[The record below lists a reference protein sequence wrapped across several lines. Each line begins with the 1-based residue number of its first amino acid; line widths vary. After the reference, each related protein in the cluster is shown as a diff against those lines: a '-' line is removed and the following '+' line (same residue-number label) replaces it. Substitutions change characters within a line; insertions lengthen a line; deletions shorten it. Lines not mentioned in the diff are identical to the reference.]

1 MMSTVNTIDKYM
13 SPVEVDSKNDAS
25 GTPEIEL
32 EASSKLNRSS
42 DSADS
47 PSVPSP
53 KRTVYDGDE
62 EVFSI
67 PDDAPLWAA
76 ILFKSVDNV
85 SKKVSDLASM
95 LDDYKSHVEERLT
108 NYKNETEQKLTVI
121 ETALTV
127 ANEEKAT
134 MSNTITELENK
145 CQYLRDSLHTHDRS
159 IDSLEQYGRRNCV
172 LLHGVKEEKN
182 ESTDDVFVDIVSKQ
196 LGVKIEKSD
205 IDRSHRIGA
214 PRKDSRHRPI
224 IVKLARYNVRASI
237 FRAKRKF
244 KNTGMLLT
252 DSLTRHRVTVLS
264 EARTKYGKMNV
275 WTMDGEIFTKNQ
287 QQTCKYYQR
296 STPVRSLFKRLQ
308 ALISR
313 TGIALL
319 YYFPPRYFD
328 IYFCLQSFFLGRAI
342 ECVRWGEGLL
352 DIITFSPPLLL
363 SFFGPFEV
371 ILLFFVLYSAHPLME
386 FLPHPLLSGYYS
398 LHIFRV
404 CPSIFIL

>member
-1 MMSTVNTIDKYM
+1 M
-13 SPVEVDSKNDAS
+13 SPVEVDSKNDGS

-32 EASSKLNRSS
+32 EASSKRNRSS

-47 PSVPSP
+47 PSAPSP

-275 WTMDGEIFTKNQ
+275 WTMDGEIFTKINN
-287 QQTCKYYQR
+287 K
-296 STPVRSLFKRLQ
+296 PVNITK
-308 ALISR
+308 
-313 TGIALL
+313 G
-319 YYFPPRYFD
+319 PP
-328 IYFCLQSFFLGRAI
+328 Q
-342 ECVRWGEGLL
+342 
-352 DIITFSPPLLL
+352 
-363 SFFGPFEV
+363 
-371 ILLFFVLYSAHPLME
+371 
-386 FLPHPLLSGYYS
+386 
-398 LHIFRV
+398 
-404 CPSIFIL
+404 